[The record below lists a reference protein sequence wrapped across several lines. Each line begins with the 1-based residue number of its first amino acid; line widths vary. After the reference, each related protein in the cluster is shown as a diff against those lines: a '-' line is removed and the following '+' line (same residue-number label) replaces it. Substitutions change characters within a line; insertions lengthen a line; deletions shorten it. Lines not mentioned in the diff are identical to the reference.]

1 MKPIKQTL
9 ISFIVFLISYAAMP
23 LILTHSIDIKI
34 LAVLSIFYLIL
45 NLIIYTV
52 LDKVSK
58 S

>member
-9 ISFIVFLISYAAMP
+9 ISFIVFLISYAAMT

>member
-9 ISFIVFLISYAAMP
+9 ISFIVFLISYAAMT

-45 NLIIYTV
+45 KPHHIYGAG
-52 LDKVSK
+52 
-58 S
+58 